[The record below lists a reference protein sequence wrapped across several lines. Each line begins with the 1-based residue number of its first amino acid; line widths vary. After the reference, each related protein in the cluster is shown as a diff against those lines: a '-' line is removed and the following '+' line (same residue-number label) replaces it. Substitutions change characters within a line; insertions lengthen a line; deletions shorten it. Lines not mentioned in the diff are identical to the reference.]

1 MRSAVHD
8 VLPAHVRRALVR
20 FGAGIASARRK
31 RRLTVAMMAERA
43 GVAPSTYLRMEKGD
57 ARVSLGAYA
66 MALFVLGFGDSL
78 GDLVDPSRDDQGLL
92 LDAERLPRRV
102 RVKKEPGPL

>member
-43 GVAPSTYLRMEKGD
+43 GVASSTYLSMEKGD
-57 ARVSLGAYA
+57 ARVSLGVYA
-66 MALFVLGFGDSL
+66 MALFVW
-78 GDLVDPSRDDQGLL
+78 GLAIPWGTWWIRAGMTKGCCSTRNAC
-92 LDAERLPRRV
+92 LD
-102 RVKKEPGPL
+102 GCG